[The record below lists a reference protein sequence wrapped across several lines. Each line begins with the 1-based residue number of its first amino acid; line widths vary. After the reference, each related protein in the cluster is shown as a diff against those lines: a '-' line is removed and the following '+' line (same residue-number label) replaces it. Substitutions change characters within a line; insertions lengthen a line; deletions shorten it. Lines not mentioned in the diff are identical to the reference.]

1 MKIKEKYYESVGE
14 QVYFTRLSNGLTIH
28 LIPKEDYY
36 ETYGIITTKFGSV
49 DTRILVNGD
58 ERQYPAGIAHFLE
71 HKLFEDEQGRDVTL
85 DFVKLGADVNAF
97 TTLDKTTYYFST
109 LDHFEESLELLL
121 KFTSKFTSS
130 EDAVNHEKRIIEQE
144 NPDCGRR

>member
-49 DTRILVNGD
+49 DTRILVNGN

-71 HKLFEDEQGRDVTL
+71 HKVFEDENGQDYL
-85 DFVKLGADVNAF
+85 KKFVHLGSESNAF
-97 TTLDKTTYYFST
+97 TSFTKTSYLFST
-109 LDHFEESLELLL
+109 TDS
-121 KFTSKFTSS
+121 
-130 EDAVNHEKRIIEQE
+130 
-144 NPDCGRR
+144 

>member
-58 ERQYPAGIAHFLE
+58 ERQVI
-71 HKLFEDEQGRDVTL
+71 
-85 DFVKLGADVNAF
+85 
-97 TTLDKTTYYFST
+97 FSQQ
-109 LDHFEESLELLL
+109 LQKSL
-121 KFTSKFTSS
+121 KIF
-130 EDAVNHEKRIIEQE
+130 N
-144 NPDCGRR
+144 C

>member
-58 ERQYPAGIAHFLE
+58 ERQNPARNAQFLP
-71 HKLFEDEQGRDVTL
+71 HKLF
-85 DFVKLGADVNAF
+85 AP
-97 TTLDKTTYYFST
+97 
-109 LDHFEESLELLL
+109 
-121 KFTSKFTSS
+121 
-130 EDAVNHEKRIIEQE
+130 EKGQ
-144 NPDCGRR
+144 P

>member
-49 DTRILVNGD
+49 DTRILVNGH

-71 HKLFEDEQGRDVTL
+71 HL
-85 DFVKLGADVNAF
+85 
-97 TTLDKTTYYFST
+97 
-109 LDHFEESLELLL
+109 
-121 KFTSKFTSS
+121 
-130 EDAVNHEKRIIEQE
+130 
-144 NPDCGRR
+144 

>member
-49 DTRILVNGD
+49 DTRILVNGH

-71 HKLFEDEQGRDVTL
+71 HKVFEDENGQDYL
-85 DFVKLGADVNAF
+85 KKFVHLGSESNAF
-97 TTLDKTTYYFST
+97 TSFTKTSYLFSN
-109 LDHFEESLELLL
+109 F
-121 KFTSKFTSS
+121 KG
-130 EDAVNHEKRIIEQE
+130 
-144 NPDCGRR
+144 P